1 MTSQP
6 YVYPITEV
14 VKVTDGDTYWF
25 RVDVGFRALV
35 LVNCRLLGFDC
46 PERTKGSAYEREQ
59 GAEATG
65 VAGEFLY
72 APNRASLWVRTEK
85 DPDNFG
91 RWLGEVWREE
101 GGERTL
107 LGDVL
112 RAKKL
117 ASVWPTRWHE
127 EFDQTTSK

>member
-1 MTSQP
+1 MSSQP
-6 YVYPITEV
+6 YVYPITQV

-46 PERTKGSAYEREQ
+46 PERTKGSAFERFE
-59 GAEATG
+59 GAEATM
-65 VAGEFLY
+65 VADEFLNE
-72 APNRASLWVRTEK
+72 PGSLWVRTEK
-85 DPDNFG
+85 DPDSFG
-91 RWLGEVWREE
+91 RWLGEVWRED
-101 GGERTL
+101 GDERVL
-107 LGDVL
+107 LGDML

-127 EFDQTTSK
+127 EFDQADPK